1 MMKSILRRSIVF
13 LIMFIFL
20 FHYSYGKIYINGIEV
35 DESDIQKYEEVLRYR
50 AVADMVFQKSK
61 VASLKYYEKVI
72 EVFPDDFVS
81 LARLSLIY
89 SLREVPE
96 LSLYYG
102 TNALKVYNKLDKKQ
116 VYILNYIELLV
127 GLSLSYSKL
136 RNEPESY
143 RYLDES
149 KRMLKSLV
157 VFKNDYRR
165 AEELVNY
172 ANNVYRKEF
181 YNISLATNTNL
192 LRFR

>member
-1 MMKSILRRSIVF
+1 
-13 LIMFIFL
+13 MFIFL

-181 YNISLATNTNL
+181 YNISLVTNTNL